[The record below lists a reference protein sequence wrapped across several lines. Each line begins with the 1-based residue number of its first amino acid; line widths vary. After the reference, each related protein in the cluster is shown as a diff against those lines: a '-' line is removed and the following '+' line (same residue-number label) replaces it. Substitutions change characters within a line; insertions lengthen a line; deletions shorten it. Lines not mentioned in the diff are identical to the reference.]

1 MQVQLRNVSDS
12 SQNLENVQATENKQ
26 KANTQDGQPR
36 VGKGAIPR
44 IMAALNSAVNF
55 VSSTLQE
62 YKTAIL
68 TTTQSTSVQQN
79 EIRLQNRDLISQML
93 DPNQPQPFPNAID
106 NATKQTIK
114 DLAGISHKE
123 VGSITS
129 TALNNLSMSITKL
142 ETKLTD
148 DIMTSLLTTEMK
160 NILLKD
166 VVVQNLKNELGTR
179 GVPNDEGAMA
189 TLLMTKQYEMGA
201 LARTPNEN
209 LQKTIENLVTSMS
222 DNAVTQRNYTQ
233 AKNEI
238 QNTYIEAIMVNK
250 DMTKQEASQLPE
262 LKELKLKL
270 DQAALE
276 LEETYTTKN
285 GGQLP
290 EISLQDYREIFQG
303 VAAPYLNNIGINAT
317 IL

>member
-1 MQVQLRNVSDS
+1 MQVQLRNVSNS
-12 SQNLENVQATENKQ
+12 SQSLENIQATDTQQ
-26 KANTQDGQPR
+26 KASTQEGQPR
-36 VGKGAIPR
+36 IGKGAIPR
-44 IMAALNSAVNF
+44 IMAALNSTVNF

-68 TTTQSTSVQQN
+68 TITQPTNVQQN
-79 EIRLQNRDLISQML
+79 KIRLQNRALINQML

-114 DLAGISHKE
+114 DLTGIPHRE
-123 VGSITS
+123 VRSITS
-129 TALNNLSMSITKL
+129 TALNNLSMNIAKL

-148 DIMTSLLTTEMK
+148 DIMSSLLTTEMK

-166 VVVQNLKNELGTR
+166 VVIQNLKNELVTR
-179 GVPNDEGAMA
+179 GISNDEGAMA
-189 TLLMTKQYEMGA
+189 TLLMTKQYEIGT
-201 LARTPNEN
+201 LAHTPNEN
-209 LQKTIENLVTSMS
+209 LQKTIENLVTSMG

-238 QNTYIEAIMVNK
+238 QNTYIEAIMINK
-250 DMTKQEASQLPE
+250 DITKEEASQLPE
-262 LKELKLKL
+262 FKELKLKL

-276 LEETYTTKN
+276 LEETYTIKN

-290 EISLQDYREIFQG
+290 EVSLQDYREIFQG

-317 IL
+317 IF

>member
-1 MQVQLRNVSDS
+1 MQVQLRNVSNS
-12 SQNLENVQATENKQ
+12 SQSLENIQATDTQQ
-26 KANTQDGQPR
+26 KASTQEGQPR

-55 VSSTLQE
+55 VSNTLQE

-68 TTTQSTSVQQN
+68 TTTQSASVQRN
-79 EIRLQNRDLISQML
+79 AIRLQNKALISQML
-93 DPNQPQPFPNAID
+93 DLNQPQPFPNAID

-129 TALNNLSMSITKL
+129 TALNNLSRNITKL

-148 DIMTSLLTTEMK
+148 DIMSSLLTTEMK

-166 VVVQNLKNELGTR
+166 VVIQNLKNELGRR

-201 LARTPNEN
+201 LARTPNKD
-209 LQKTIENLVTSMS
+209 LQKTIENLVTSMG

-238 QNTYIEAIMVNK
+238 QNTYIEAVMINK
-250 DMTKQEASQLPE
+250 DMTKQEANQLPE
-262 LKELKLKL
+262 LKELKIKL

-290 EISLQDYREIFQG
+290 EVSLQDYREIFQG
-303 VAAPYLNNIGINAT
+303 VAAPYLNDIGINST

>member
-12 SQNLENVQATENKQ
+12 SQGLENIQATDTQQ
-26 KANTQDGQPR
+26 KTSTQDGQPR
-36 VGKGAIPR
+36 VGRGAIPR

-55 VSSTLQE
+55 MSNTLQE

-79 EIRLQNRDLISQML
+79 EVRLQNRALINQML

-129 TALNNLSMSITKL
+129 TALNNLSMSIAKL

-148 DIMTSLLTTEMK
+148 DIMSSLLTTEMK

-166 VVVQNLKNELGTR
+166 VVVQNLKSELGTR

-201 LARTPNEN
+201 LARTPNED
-209 LQKTIENLVTSMS
+209 LQKTIENLVASMG

-238 QNTYIEAIMVNK
+238 QNTYIEAIMINK
-250 DMTKQEASQLPE
+250 DITKQEASQLPE

-276 LEETYTTKN
+276 LEEAYTTKN

-290 EISLQDYREIFQG
+290 EVSLQDYREIFQG

>member
-1 MQVQLRNVSDS
+1 MQIQPRNISDS
-12 SQNLENVQATENKQ
+12 SQRLESIQTTDTQQ

-36 VGKGAIPR
+36 VGRGAIPR

-79 EIRLQNRDLISQML
+79 EIRLQNKNLMSQML
-93 DPNQPQPFPNAID
+93 DPDQPQPFPKAID
-106 NATKQTIK
+106 NAIEQTIK
-114 DLAGISHKE
+114 DLSGISHKE
-123 VGSITS
+123 VRAITS
-129 TALNNLSMSITKL
+129 TALKNLSMSIAKL

-148 DIMTSLLTTEMK
+148 DIMSSMLTTEMK

-166 VVVQNLKNELGTR
+166 VVVQNLKNELEMR

-209 LQKTIENLVTSMS
+209 LPKTIENLVTSMG
-222 DNAVTQRNYTQ
+222 DTAVTQRNYTQ

-238 QNTYIEAIMVNK
+238 QKTYIEAVIINK
-250 DMTKQEASQLPE
+250 NMTKQEASQLPE
-262 LKELKLKL
+262 LKELKIKL
-270 DQAALE
+270 DQAALK

-290 EISLQDYREIFQG
+290 EVSLQDYREIFQE
-303 VAAPYLNNIGINAT
+303 VAAPYLNAIGINST

>member
-1 MQVQLRNVSDS
+1 MQVQLRNVSNS
-12 SQNLENVQATENKQ
+12 SQSLENIQATDTQQ
-26 KANTQDGQPR
+26 KASTQEGQPR

-55 VSSTLQE
+55 VSNTLQE

-68 TTTQSTSVQQN
+68 TTTQSASVQRN
-79 EIRLQNRDLISQML
+79 EIRLQNKALISQML
-93 DPNQPQPFPNAID
+93 DLNQPQPFPNAID

-129 TALNNLSMSITKL
+129 TALNNLSRNITKL

-148 DIMTSLLTTEMK
+148 DIMSSLLTTEMK

-166 VVVQNLKNELGTR
+166 VVIQNLKSELGRR

-201 LARTPNEN
+201 LARTPNED
-209 LQKTIENLVTSMS
+209 LQKTIENLVTSMG

-238 QNTYIEAIMVNK
+238 QNTYIEAVMINK

-262 LKELKLKL
+262 FKELKIKL

-290 EISLQDYREIFQG
+290 EVSLQDYREIFQG
-303 VAAPYLNNIGINAT
+303 VAAPYLNDIGINST